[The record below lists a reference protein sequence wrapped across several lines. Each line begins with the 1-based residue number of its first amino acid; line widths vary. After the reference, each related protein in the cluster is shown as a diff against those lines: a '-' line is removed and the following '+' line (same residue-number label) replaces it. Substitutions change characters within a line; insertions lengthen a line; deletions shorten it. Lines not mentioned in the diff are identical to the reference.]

1 LTDCPNEYAFIQT
14 SQVEQALADF
24 HQALEEDPADWDTKT
39 RLSLIHYMIAVDLLN
54 KCRYDEAE
62 IEMSIALGFNDKVA
76 AYFVVR
82 GRALY
87 YQHKFGDSY
96 ADFKAALTLD
106 PSNDLA
112 RKALLQF
119 EPHQATLKE
128 ATAGAEP
135 QKAVALPPIN
145 PPLSRVN
152 PTLARAAPALRA
164 AKEANEDV
172 QFLFEQPGSGM
183 SLEKDAAFADML
195 KRGKAMAKAY
205 EKKNKPVNA
214 FGTIWDSTADCMR
227 IEQEKKE
234 AARASRRRANSKD
247 SQQPQQFGA
256 GAAGIAAGGAGGAAA
271 GGRTRQREKI
281 GNNSNNN
288 NATAPQRKR
297 EPIRRTEKTEVNADI
312 LNFFAAADAEA
323 GMSGR
328 W

>member
-1 LTDCPNEYAFIQT
+1 MDATHPLIRPSVGT
-14 SQVEQALADF
+14 QVEQALADF

-62 IEMSIALGFNDKVA
+62 IEMSIALGFNDKVS

-96 ADFKAALTLD
+96 ADFRAALSLD
-106 PSNDLA
+106 PTNDLA

-128 ATAGAEP
+128 ATAAALSDP
-135 QKAVALPPIN
+135 AKAVALPPIN
-145 PPLSRVN
+145 TPLSRVN

-164 AKEANEDV
+164 AKEADEDV

-234 AARASRRRANSKD
+234 AARAARRRANSKD
-247 SQQPQQFGA
+247 SQQLQQL
-256 GAAGIAAGGAGGAAA
+256 GGGG
-271 GGRTRQREKI
+271 GGRPRQRQQAA
-281 GNNSNNN
+281 NNRSNN
-288 NATAPQRKR
+288 AAPAPQKNR
-297 EPIRRTEKTEVNADI
+297 EPPTRRTEKTEVNADI